1 VTEAVNSRIQSTTPS
16 SEEALQ
22 VCNFRRDV
30 QEIILQEQTDDL
42 IQWNRHSQCF
52 SVKSVYTFLKS
63 APFIKTQIANIWKL
77 PVAPRII
84 VFMWLVLRNS
94 ILTLDNLKKKK
105 KKEDGKC
112 QIGVVCAFKRRRVLI
127 TFSRAAN

>member
-22 VCNFRRDV
+22 VCNFRREV

-42 IQWNRHSQCF
+42 IQWNRHSQGF
-52 SVKSVYTFLKS
+52 SVKS

-105 KKEDGKC
+105 KK
-112 QIGVVCAFKRRRVLI
+112 RM
-127 TFSRAAN
+127 ANAK